1 VIRPL
6 GRIEGRAVLRETR
19 VFLRILTARKQ
30 APVIT
35 QSLRSFRLSFAVLG
49 ALAAGCG
56 DDPSQPRA
64 TGRLTVVVKGLPTGA
79 TAAAQVTG
87 PGNYGQLVPQTR
99 TFAELTPGP
108 YVVMAFAVTEGATT
122 YQPVPTTQTVDVV
135 ANVTQT
141 ATVTYS
147 P

>member
-1 VIRPL
+1 M
-6 GRIEGRAVLRETR
+6 
-19 VFLRILTARKQ
+19 
-30 APVIT
+30 IT
-35 QSLRSFRLSFAVLG
+35 RSFRSFLLWFAALG

-56 DDPSQPRA
+56 DEPSQPRT
-64 TGRLTVVVKGLPTGA
+64 TGRLTVIVNGLPAGT

-99 TFAELTPGP
+99 TFAQLTPGP
-108 YVVMAFAVTEGATT
+108 YVVMAFSVTEGTTT

-135 ANVTQT
+135 ANETQT